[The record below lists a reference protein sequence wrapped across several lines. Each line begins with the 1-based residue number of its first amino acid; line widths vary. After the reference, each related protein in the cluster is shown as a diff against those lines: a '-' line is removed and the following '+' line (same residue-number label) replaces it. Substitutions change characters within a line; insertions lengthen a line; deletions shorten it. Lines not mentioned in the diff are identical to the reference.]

1 MSHVLVSIVVI
12 IEDVV
17 FTFNVDHHIWMVRGG
32 NPRDLTRL
40 IHELVLGVD
49 LLVASESVLVCKL
62 GVYLDPFGLDRTP
75 RASTAATTP
84 LLFPHALL
92 LLPCSRIFPPLKHV
106 RDGGHLMVSEEKG
119 RHRVKQVFIL
129 LQVLLRLNRLKVEN
143 LTDVGILK
151 RWVLS

>member
-12 IEDVV
+12 IEDIV
-17 FTFNVDHHIWMVRGG
+17 FSFNVDHHIWMVGGG
-32 NPRDLTRL
+32 NPRDLTWL

-49 LLVASESVLVCKL
+49 LLVASECILVCKL